1 MSPPGMGNNA
11 IDVRP
16 SAGEPFWEKSISQYV
31 CLSW

>member
-1 MSPPGMGNNA
+1 MGNNA